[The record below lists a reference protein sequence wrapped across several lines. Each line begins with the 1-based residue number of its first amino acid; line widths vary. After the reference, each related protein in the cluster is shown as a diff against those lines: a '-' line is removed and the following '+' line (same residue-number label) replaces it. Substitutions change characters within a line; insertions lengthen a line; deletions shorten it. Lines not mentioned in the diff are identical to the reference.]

1 MLLIGLE
8 LVWNSLT
15 HDLHIGGWNMV
26 DKKVIILS
34 TVAII
39 LMIILVFIC
48 FGSNL
53 SVFKQE
59 TDLVITS
66 NSTLNNG
73 DNFTVKTGG

>member
-1 MLLIGLE
+1 
-8 LVWNSLT
+8 
-15 HDLHIGGWNMV
+15 MV

-73 DNFTVKTGG
+73 IILQSNWRIIMEKE

>member
-1 MLLIGLE
+1 
-8 LVWNSLT
+8 
-15 HDLHIGGWNMV
+15 MV

-66 NSTLNNG
+66 NSTLNMSIYLILMIL
-73 DNFTVKTGG
+73 VH

>member
-1 MLLIGLE
+1 
-8 LVWNSLT
+8 
-15 HDLHIGGWNMV
+15 MV

-73 DNFTVKTGG
+73 MILQSNWRIIMEKE